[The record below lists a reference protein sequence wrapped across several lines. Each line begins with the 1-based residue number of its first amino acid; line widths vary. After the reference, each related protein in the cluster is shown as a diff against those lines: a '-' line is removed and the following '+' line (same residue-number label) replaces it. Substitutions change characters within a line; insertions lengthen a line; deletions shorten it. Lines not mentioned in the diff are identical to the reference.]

1 MRPRSTSE
9 RYAGEQPGLARDLA
23 EAAALTL
30 AMAAKDCAQ
39 LAADLVSRYAQSRTH
54 NAQSISPPCAAGAQR
69 TWSDGSRL
77 SLRPM
82 ATLLSVNLGRP
93 RASRHTDTGCHR
105 DRQTTIGRT
114 GRAPRPRARSGA
126 AAAPPATPSAIRR
139 SHGGTD
145 QAVYAY
151 AREDLDHWQAELGRP
166 LTNGVF
172 GENLT
177 TSGLDV
183 NGALVGERWQ
193 VGDDCVLEVTSP
205 RIPCRTFA
213 GWLEEQLWVKRF
225 TQRGAPGAYL
235 RVIVPGSGHRRRP
248 RSRWSIARSTT

>member
-1 MRPRSTSE
+1 
-9 RYAGEQPGLARDLA
+9 
-23 EAAALTL
+23 
-30 AMAAKDCAQ
+30 
-39 LAADLVSRYAQSRTH
+39 
-54 NAQSISPPCAAGAQR
+54 
-69 TWSDGSRL
+69 
-77 SLRPM
+77 M
-82 ATLLSVNLGRP
+82 ATLLSVNVGRMA
-93 RASRHTDTGCHR
+93 ASRHTDTGVTGIDKRPSAESVALR
-105 DRQTTIGRT
+105 DPGPET
-114 GRAPRPRARSGA
+114 GRSGVA
-126 AAAPPATPSAIRR
+126 GDSIGDAR

-151 AREDLDHWQAELGRP
+151 AREDLDYWQAELGRP

-193 VGDDCVLEVTSP
+193 VGDACVVEVTSP

-235 RVIVPGSGHRRRP
+235 RVIAPGSVSAGDAITVVHRPPHGVTIALMFRALTTDKALMPQLAAAGDALPESLRRQLVP
-248 RSRWSIARSTT
+248 